1 MSLVPQCSAAGRF
14 ERARE
19 GFLYRRVYSTLNYC
33 IRNNS
38 ECESEPA
45 FLLRCRPVTTTVAA
59 AAAAAAAPGSCS
71 SPVDVFFGLSFF
83 FLGREK
89 DQNREAHA
97 ESNRVEEEG
106 GFKEERRLKG
116 KGEEKEEE
124 EEVIALGSVC
134 SSSIPQLLSSAL
146 CALSPSLL
154 FPRRFATPHSSPV
167 CKKVPPPPLLRNTR
181 ASLKT
186 RRRQQR
192 RGRASLART
201 HAGGEESGVCRRSSS
216 CKNSRATNPSS
227 LRPLHFYPQFPFPFA
242 GREARGQ
249 SGSSKGGAGVSGR
262 FVQKRSP
269 PFLPRMLLCRRFC
282 V

>member
-1 MSLVPQCSAAGRF
+1 MPDG
-14 ERARE
+14 
-19 GFLYRRVYSTLNYC
+19 G
-33 IRNNS
+33 NNS
-38 ECESEPA
+38 SCCCCCCCTWQ
-45 FLLRCRPVTTTVAA
+45 LLFASRCLF
-59 AAAAAAAPGSCS
+59 S
-71 SPVDVFFGLSFF
+71 GLFF

-146 CALSPSLL
+146 CALALSLVPPPIRDSPL
-154 FPRRFATPHSSPV
+154 FPRLQKGAPSLF
-167 CKKVPPPPLLRNTR
+167 CETR
-181 ASLKT
+181 ALLSK
-186 RRRQQR
+186 
-192 RGRASLART
+192 RGGGSKGGAELHLQERT
-201 HAGGEESGVCRRSSS
+201 LEKKRVEFVRRRSSS

-269 PFLPRMLLCRRFC
+269 PPFFPACSCVVGSVYKARHSSFFLSFEHLFL
-282 V
+282 